1 MKELFTRI
9 VAFCCRR
16 AALAVTVGV
25 LLGILA
31 GVFAATHFKMN
42 SDTAQLLS
50 HDLDWRQ
57 RQIAFDKLFP
67 QNDDLI
73 VAVVDG
79 VTPERAEQGASAL
92 AAQLAADPDTF
103 VWSRRPDA
111 GDFFTHHGL
120 LSLTVDK
127 VNPTTEQL
135 VKAQPFLGALAAD
148 PSLRG
153 IMTSLS

>member
-1 MKELFTRI
+1 MKELFTSV

-16 AALAVTVGV
+16 AALAVAAGALLGV
-25 LLGILA
+25 LAGI
-31 GVFAATHFKMN
+31 FAATHFKMN

-50 HDLDWRQ
+50 HDLGWRQ

-92 AAQLAADPDTF
+92 AAQLAAHADTF
-103 VWSRRPDA
+103 VSIRRPDA
-111 GDFFTHHGL
+111 GDFFTHNGL
-120 LSLTVDK
+120 LFLPVDK
-127 VNPTTEQL
+127 VKATTEQL

-148 PSLRG
+148 PSLR
-153 IMTSLS
+153 